1 MITKE
6 QLKNIG
12 FYTTDDVEYY
22 DYWSFDYM
30 FNIKTQK
37 LYSHCEVYGDVE
49 YLTIVNEIEKLKEI
63 LELLKK

>member
-6 QLKNIG
+6 QLKNID
-12 FYTTDDVEYY
+12 FYTKDGIEYY
-22 DYWSFDYM
+22 DYWSFDFM

-37 LYSHCEVYGDVE
+37 LYSHCETYGDVE
-49 YLTIVNEIEKLKEI
+49 YLTSVNEIEKLKEI